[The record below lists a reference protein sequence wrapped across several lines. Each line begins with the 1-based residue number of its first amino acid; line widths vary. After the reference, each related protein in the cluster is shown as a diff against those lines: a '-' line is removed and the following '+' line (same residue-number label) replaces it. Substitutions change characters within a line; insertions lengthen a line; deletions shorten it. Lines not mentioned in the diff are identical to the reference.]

1 MQMREGALPS
11 RIIVSREL
19 AELLKLLAHP
29 DRLRLIEELRLGEQ
43 DVGGIAAAL
52 DLPATR
58 ISQHLAQLRSA
69 RIVED
74 RREGRNHFY
83 RLTHPGIAAWI
94 VEALEF
100 VEVRHRLGESLQIN
114 EVRELWTSDAPT
126 TSI

>member
-1 MQMREGALPS
+1 MPS

-29 DRLRLIEELRLGEQ
+29 DRLRLIEELRLGER

-74 RREGRNHFY
+74 RREGRNHYY
-83 RLTHPGIAAWI
+83 RLTHPGIAGWI

-100 VEVRHRLGESLQIN
+100 VEVRHRLGESLQIK
-114 EVRELWTSDAPT
+114 EVRELWTTDAPAI
-126 TSI
+126 SR

>member
-1 MQMREGALPS
+1 MQMREDALPG

-19 AELLKLLAHP
+19 AELLKLLAHA
-29 DRLRLIEELRLGEQ
+29 DRLRLIEELRLGER

-74 RREGRNHFY
+74 RREGRNHYY

-100 VEVRHRLGESLQIN
+100 VEVRHRVGESLQIN
-114 EVRELWTSDAPT
+114 EVRELWTSDAPAT
-126 TSI
+126 

>member
-1 MQMREGALPS
+1 MPS
-11 RIIVSREL
+11 RVIVSREL
-19 AELLKLLAHP
+19 ADLLRLLAHP

-43 DVGGIAAAL
+43 DVGSIAAAL

-58 ISQHLAQLRSA
+58 ISQHLAPLRA
-69 RIVED
+69 HRIVED

-100 VEVRHRLGESLQIN
+100 VDVRNRFGEGSHIDH
-114 EVRELWTSDAPT
+114 VRELWTADAPE
-126 TSI
+126 TSS

>member
-1 MQMREGALPS
+1 MTENALPS

-29 DRLRLIEELRLGEQ
+29 DRLRLIEELRLGER
-43 DVGGIAAAL
+43 DVGGIALAL

-58 ISQHLAQLRSA
+58 ISQHLAQLRSH

-74 RREGRNHFY
+74 RREGRNHYY

-114 EVRELWTSDAPT
+114 EVRELWTTDTPAT
-126 TSI
+126 TS

>member
-1 MQMREGALPS
+1 MQMREDALPG

-19 AELLKLLAHP
+19 AELLKLLAHA
-29 DRLRLIEELRLGEQ
+29 DRLRLIEELRLGER

-74 RREGRNHFY
+74 RREGRNHYY

-114 EVRELWTSDAPT
+114 EVRELWTSDAPAT
-126 TSI
+126 

>member
-1 MQMREGALPS
+1 MQIWEDALPS
-11 RIIVSREL
+11 RIMVSREL

-52 DLPATR
+52 NLPATR

-69 RIVED
+69 RLVED

-100 VEVRHRLGESLQIN
+100 VEVRHRVSDSLQIN
-114 EVRELWTSDAPT
+114 EVRELWTTDTPAISR
-126 TSI
+126 

>member
-1 MQMREGALPS
+1 MPS

-19 AELLKLLAHP
+19 ADLFRLLAHP

-43 DVGGIAAAL
+43 DVSSIAAAL

-58 ISQHLAQLRSA
+58 ISQHLAPLRA
-69 RIVED
+69 HRIVED

-83 RLTHPGIAAWI
+83 RLTHPGIAGWL

-100 VEVRHRLGESLQIN
+100 VEVRNRLGEGAHI
-114 EVRELWTSDAPT
+114 EKVRALWTADAPDN
-126 TSI
+126 

>member
-1 MQMREGALPS
+1 MPS

-58 ISQHLAQLRSA
+58 ISQHLAQLRSH

-74 RREGRNHFY
+74 RREGRNHYY

-100 VEVRHRLGESLQIN
+100 VEVRHRLGEGLQIN
-114 EVRELWTSDAPT
+114 EVRELWTTDAPANT
-126 TSI
+126 R